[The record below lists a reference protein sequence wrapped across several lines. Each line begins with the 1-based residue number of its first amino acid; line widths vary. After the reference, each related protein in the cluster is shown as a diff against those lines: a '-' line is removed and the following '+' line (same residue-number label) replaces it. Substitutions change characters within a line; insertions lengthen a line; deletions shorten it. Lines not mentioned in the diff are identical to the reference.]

1 MSRVT
6 VAWQT
11 TEPPRRSRR
20 GSLVVSLV
28 VLIAAL
34 VFALWF
40 TGRDRDPATAT
51 SGDRAQQFATSYGG
65 NVASYRAFF
74 WLTDCDELKPHFDIA
89 YANFDAAEKE
99 TPQSAAAIGLM
110 KAADTRMGEVGC
122 Y

>member
-1 MSRVT
+1 MARVT
-6 VAWQT
+6 VAWQI

-20 GSLVVSLV
+20 GLLIVSLV

-34 VFALWF
+34 VFVSWF
-40 TGRDRDPATAT
+40 TGRDRDPATTT

-65 NVASYRAFF
+65 NVASYRAIFG
-74 WLTDCDELKPHFDIA
+74 LTDCDELKRHFDIA
-89 YANFDAAEKE
+89 YANFDAAETA
-99 TPQSAAAIGLM
+99 TPQSAAAIGFM

>member
-1 MSRVT
+1 MT

-20 GSLVVSLV
+20 GSLIVSLV
-28 VLIAAL
+28 VLIAVL
-34 VFALWF
+34 VVVLWF
-40 TGRDRDPATAT
+40 TGRDRESATAT

-65 NVASYRAFF
+65 NVASYRAIFG
-74 WLTDCDELKPHFDIA
+74 LTDCKELKRHFDIA
-89 YANFDAAEKE
+89 YANLDAAEKE